1 MAVWPHRNRLRWV
14 REDTYVTLAS
24 FMGSPRTPLMSLAF
38 LHPKKN
44 ALVYLI
50 KILSGS
56 LIVWFG
62 LRAAGFPEPYW
73 AMISLIIVTEPD
85 PLQARSNF
93 KARSINKITG
103 AIVACIVLLLIGPG
117 LVAMLVGITI
127 ATLAAMLVQNYPA
140 NWRLGPATVVIL
152 MSAALSGQEQGLH
165 EELSLAMLRVIEVL
179 VGSTVALIQSLIY
192 GRYVKP
198 WLMPSD

>member
-1 MAVWPHRNRLRWV
+1 
-14 REDTYVTLAS
+14 
-24 FMGSPRTPLMSLAF
+24 MSVAF

-44 ALVYLI
+44 ALVYLV
-50 KILSGS
+50 KILIGS

-73 AMISLIIVTEPD
+73 AMISLIVVTEPD
-85 PLQARSNF
+85 PTQARSNF
-93 KARSINKITG
+93 KARSINTIAG
-103 AIVACIVLLLIGPG
+103 AVVACVVLLVIGPG
-117 LVAMLVGITI
+117 LMAMLLGITI

-152 MSAALSGQEQGLH
+152 MSAALSGQGLH

-198 WLMPSD
+198 WFMPSD